1 VNVAYENIIVEKLER
16 VARVTL
22 NRPDKLNALSGPLMK
37 EMEQALIELDDAEE
51 TSVVIVRGAG
61 RAFCAGY
68 DITPAK
74 GDTRAKARQNMD
86 ITGDRERLRR
96 TVTRWFNALWDLRMP
111 VIAQVHG
118 HCLAG
123 GSELAMMCDLVVAA
137 DDARIGHPAV
147 RSMGTPPTN
156 IYPYLLGLRKAKEM
170 VLTGEVLSGI
180 RAAELGVVNYHYPAD
195 RVEAETL
202 ALARRIAKTPKEMLA
217 LNKMSV
223 NKAFEVMGIR
233 LGAHLGVEYDAMGHF
248 TRTAFDFW
256 EVAERDGLKAALDR
270 RDKPYEKK

>member
-1 VNVAYENIIVEKLER
+1 MKYENILVEQMDR

-22 NRPDKLNALSGPLMK
+22 NRPDKMNALSGALMK
-37 EMEQALIELDDAEE
+37 ELEHAMIELDDAEE
-51 TSVVIVRGAG
+51 TSVVILRGAG

-74 GDTRAKARQNMD
+74 DDYRAKARKNMD
-86 ITGDRERLRR
+86 ITTDRERLRR

-123 GSELAMMCDLVVAA
+123 GSEMAMMCDLVVAA

-156 IYPYLLGLRKAKEM
+156 IYPYLMGLRKAKEM

-180 RAAELGVVNYHYPAD
+180 RAAELGVVNYHYPAE
-195 RVEAETL
+195 RVEEETL
-202 ALARRIAKTPKEMLA
+202 ALAKRISVTPKEMLA
-217 LNKMSV
+217 LNKLSV

-248 TRTAFDFW
+248 TKTAFDFW
-256 EVAERDGLKAALDR
+256 EVAETQGLKAALER
-270 RDKPYEKK
+270 RDKPFGKK

>member
-1 VNVAYENIIVEKLER
+1 MEYSNILVERLDR
-16 VARVTL
+16 VARLTL
-22 NRPDKLNALSGPLMK
+22 NRPEKLNALSEALMR
-37 EMEQALIELDDAEE
+37 EMDDALVSLDDDAGV
-51 TSVVIVRGAG
+51 SVIILRGAG

-68 DITPAK
+68 DITPDK
-74 GDTRAKARQNMD
+74 SGFRTKARKNMD

-96 TVTRWFNALWDLRMP
+96 LVTRWFNAIWDLRTP

-147 RSMGTPPTN
+147 RAMGTPPTN
-156 IYPYLLGLRKAKEM
+156 IYPYIMGLRKAKEM
-170 VLTGEVLSGI
+170 VLTGEVLTGV
-180 RAAELGVVNYHYPAD
+180 RAAELGVVNYHYPAEELE
-195 RVEAETL
+195 RTTL
-202 ALARRIAKTPKEMLA
+202 ELAQRIARTPKEMLA

-248 TRTAFDFW
+248 TRTAFEFW

-270 RDKPYEKK
+270 RDKPFGKS